1 MDLIHDKPQKM
12 TNSKNLESS
21 VGKPDSSVTLTMTN
35 EKRKKSSNESP
46 ENSPNEFS
54 RLRQRGKGNS
64 PQTIDSLSFLAALD
78 PNSATKSSGSKK
90 AANLLKQTNI
100 INGNEV
106 NGNSQTIELVI
117 SDYDDDESP
126 STPMSNRSPG
136 NHINSIVGTNININ
150 SQISSIT
157 HSGRS
162 RSNSTDSRSSP
173 NVFNSPILDSCSTQA
188 DLGRTATPTNSIG
201 FKGHAHLN
209 GICVLVLQMGS
220 IPNKIPRSTIM
231 CCDEVL
237 EQANLGSYRKQ
248 LRKTHFLFWAVPN
261 FTLCV
266 GFSDSFLRIKINQAD
281 IPRFEIT
288 GRTPKNISSFPTEV
302 STERGLE
309 TLSLAVVKL
318 ARLRTSSTPDSTPF
332 SPIPS
337 SPPLSQHSMTESSTA
352 KPSSRR
358 SERLNPTA
366 PPSDSLSACSEAL
379 SPSLSYLGNT
389 GAASLL
395 SSDSTHSDSLDDE
408 NLGEQP
414 YSSPT
419 IFEASTTAPLTQK
432 VSSLP
437 PRLG

>member
-1 MDLIHDKPQKM
+1 MKKE
-12 TNSKNLESS
+12 KNRPTKALKILLTSFL
-21 VGKPDSSVTLTMTN
+21 DSDNEVKGTLLKQLTPCPSWQPSTQTQQ
-35 EKRKKSSNESP
+35 P
-46 ENSPNEFS
+46 S
-54 RLRQRGKGNS
+54 RLAQ
-64 PQTIDSLSFLAALD
+64 
-78 PNSATKSSGSKK
+78 KK

-173 NVFNSPILDSCSTQA
+173 NAFNSPILDSCSTQA

-220 IPNKIPRSTIM
+220 IQNKIPRSTLM

-266 GFSDSFLRIKINQAD
+266 GFSDSFLRIKINQAE

-288 GRTPKNISSFPTEV
+288 GRAPKNITSFPTEV
-302 STERGLE
+302 WG
-309 TLSLAVVKL
+309 
-318 ARLRTSSTPDSTPF
+318 
-332 SPIPS
+332 
-337 SPPLSQHSMTESSTA
+337 
-352 KPSSRR
+352 
-358 SERLNPTA
+358 
-366 PPSDSLSACSEAL
+366 
-379 SPSLSYLGNT
+379 G
-389 GAASLL
+389 
-395 SSDSTHSDSLDDE
+395 
-408 NLGEQP
+408 GE
-414 YSSPT
+414 
-419 IFEASTTAPLTQK
+419 K
-432 VSSLP
+432 
-437 PRLG
+437 